1 MGYRKVCFASSAPLL
16 HQYFAEPRVWIE
28 VLKLYH
34 ETFSSLKWFTL
45 METDTSLILK
55 LIPLPAL
62 TKIFSR
68 KKLTPLNYTKLIKWM
83 QQNFMTV
90 CYHVTYEFQSNIH
103 NLYLPE
109 CQGTPSSKQARYLK
123 FKWLQSRCSHWTQV
137 PLQISTHKT
146 AQSFGQFGQI

>member
-90 CYHVTYEFQSNIH
+90 CYHVTYEFQSKSTIYICLNVKE
-103 NLYLPE
+103 LLPRNRRDIWGLSD
-109 CQGTPSSKQARYLK
+109 CSPVAVTGLK
-123 FKWLQSRCSHWTQV
+123 SHCR
-137 PLQISTHKT
+137 
-146 AQSFGQFGQI
+146 